1 MSTEESIVIED
12 TSSNY
17 SRLVSWEVWNFMTI
31 EHGVVSFDERNIVNI
46 KGYNDSGKSAML
58 RALDVLFF
66 NIKPNAQ
73 VGFIQDGKD
82 YFRVQAVFSDGV
94 IILRDKY
101 INGQSLYEMYK
112 DGVLVFTTKQGKML
126 TRVAD
131 VPEIIKDYL
140 GMITCGSMILNSRS
154 CFEKQLLV
162 QTTGSENYKTLNVI
176 LKSEEIAVA
185 SELLNVDRN
194 RMASDISSIDS
205 EIIAYSNQIHCSE
218 ALDTRVIPIL
228 KQYDE
233 ALDRDENKLHSLE
246 SCKSLQGSLKEIPI
260 IPELPNIDTK
270 GLDIL
275 LKARG
280 IQETISGMPDIP
292 ELSKIDMTQLNLL
305 ETLRA
310 RVSEL
315 NSLPDIPALPTI
327 ESERV
332 FYLLDIK
339 KLVEMLIENSKSLSD
354 IDTRLQSISD
364 EKAKLEKELLQ
375 SGRDFVRC
383 GNCGEL
389 VEVNSAEHTHI

>member
-1 MSTEESIVIED
+1 MTTEESIVVED
-12 TSSNY
+12 TSNNY
-17 SRLVSWEVWNFMTI
+17 SRLISWEVWNFMTI

-94 IILRDKY
+94 IIMRDKY
-101 INGQSLYEMYK
+101 VNGQSLYEMYK
-112 DGVLVFTTKQGKML
+112 DGVLIFTTKQGKML

-131 VPEIIKDYL
+131 VPEIIRDYL

-194 RMASDISSIDS
+194 RLASDISSIDS
-205 EIIAYSNQIHCSE
+205 EITAYSNQVHCSI
-218 ALDTRVIPIL
+218 ALDTRVIPLL
-228 KQYDE
+228 KQFDK
-233 ALDRDENKLHSLE
+233 ALDVDEHKLSSLE
-246 SCKSLQGSLKEIPI
+246 SCKSLQSSLKEIPVT
-260 IPELPNIDTK
+260 PELPIIDTK

-280 IQETISGMPDIP
+280 IKQAISSMPDIP

-305 ETLRA
+305 WTLKS

-315 NSLPDIPALPTI
+315 RALPDVPVLPTV
-327 ESERV
+327 ESERI
-332 FYLLDIK
+332 FLLLDIRRT
-339 KLVEMLIENSKSLSD
+339 VQMLDEITASLSN
-354 IDTRLQSISD
+354 INTQLQTIAD
-364 EKAKLEKELLQ
+364 RKATLESELLQ
-375 SGRDFVRC
+375 SGGNFVRC

-389 VEVNSAEHTHI
+389 VEVNSAEHIHI